1 MPLKLVYRSSA
12 FYGILITYV
21 TRNAL
26 YYAITGQLIIYLVGS
41 GVSPTAAAFSISIFS
56 ASSLIGRFITGF
68 ISGTILKPRTCTAG
82 CNILMGI
89 GMLLI
94 NAMPSASAIY
104 FCTAL
109 MGLGLGAGFVGMP
122 LCISHFFGSNN
133 FSIINGTI
141 SPINYIIGASGPLL
155 VSILATYTGSYGVA
169 FSILSV
175 IAIFGGIV
183 LLRIKQPDYRP
194 EKNFQ

>member
-1 MPLKLVYRSSA
+1 
-12 FYGILITYV
+12 
-21 TRNAL
+21 
-26 YYAITGQLIIYLVGS
+26 
-41 GVSPTAAAFSISIFS
+41 
-56 ASSLIGRFITGF
+56 
-68 ISGTILKPRTCTAG
+68 
-82 CNILMGI
+82 
-89 GMLLI
+89 
-94 NAMPSASAIY
+94 
-104 FCTAL
+104 

-169 FSILSV
+169 VSILSV